1 MSVRCIYLSGMHLLN
16 QELPS
21 ETLKLKLAK
30 IFFKLFLIDT
40 LILSEDLVMATLITV
55 VLAEAR
61 ADTALTHGPPNP
73 K

>member
-1 MSVRCIYLSGMHLLN
+1 MSVRCIYLSGMHLRN
-16 QELPS
+16 QELPP
-21 ETLKLKLAK
+21 ETLKFKLAK
-30 IFFKLFLIDT
+30 RSLKLFLIDT

-55 VLAEAR
+55 VLAETR